1 MEVPSMLDLDWQR
14 AIREAVRPLI
24 PVDFYGHIT
33 VNVQGEHV
41 GDITLYICLLEA
53 VQYPQRRHT
62 DVLSRGEMTCKGLAW
77 SCGWL

>member
-41 GDITLYICLLEA
+41 GDITLYICLRELKTPRNLTNPDGGRT
-53 VQYPQRRHT
+53 VT
-62 DVLSRGEMTCKGLAW
+62 ST
-77 SCGWL
+77 